1 MCIVLISSTFAFE
14 LVLFVAV
21 FLLLRLRHPWGGRVT
36 AWSIAVA
43 SILFLGSFVFLM
55 VLGVGYGCG

>member
-1 MCIVLISSTFAFE
+1 LI
-14 LVLFVAV
+14 LFVVV

-55 VLGVGYGCG
+55 VLGIGYGCG